1 MRSAAHSPW
10 QEHIQSPSWKGFF
23 VALFL
28 QTCSGTR
35 FRSGGITDQT
45 HVLNLGPI
53 TRKSKRATPS
63 PTFLVGNI
71 LWRGEGMT
79 EPGIWILLG
88 SKETE
93 QVDSVGQGGL
103 QAAFLL
109 PVPSHSFILL
119 HKFVLIPPVC

>member
-1 MRSAAHSPW
+1 
-10 QEHIQSPSWKGFF
+10 
-23 VALFL
+23 
-28 QTCSGTR
+28 
-35 FRSGGITDQT
+35 
-45 HVLNLGPI
+45 
-53 TRKSKRATPS
+53 
-63 PTFLVGNI
+63 
-71 LWRGEGMT
+71 MT